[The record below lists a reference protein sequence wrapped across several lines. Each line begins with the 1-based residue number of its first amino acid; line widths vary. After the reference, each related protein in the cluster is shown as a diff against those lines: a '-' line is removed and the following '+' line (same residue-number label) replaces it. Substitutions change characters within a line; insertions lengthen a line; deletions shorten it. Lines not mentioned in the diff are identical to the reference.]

1 MAVTLEELKLQA
13 TQQDALVER
22 LQAEKKVLMNKV
34 RQEGFELG
42 IRSCSNLTYK
52 DFRHFERV
60 MPLATALDE
69 DVLDYLW
76 TFLDGKGYSQ
86 QARLHDADFA
96 HLLEVDAQ
104 SRIIFAQG
112 WLDGVM
118 SVWQAIKTQVDAAQ

>member
-1 MAVTLEELKLQA
+1 MAVTLQELKLQA